1 MDRGAWRD
9 IVHVS
14 TVGRRGRQNEKHF
27 FFSSSLF
34 SSLLNPSSTTGIQA
48 GGREVPQ
55 ASAQGGC
62 PRRVSG
68 RAEALFLGT
77 RRPRAEAGGRRA
89 LVPRTAGRESCW
101 LPEEAPS
108 ARPATPGPR
117 SSVSESRQRAGRR
130 AAGLRAACLSSW
142 ARDVPRASALTAA
155 HIRGG
160 WGRRCIQA
168 AAPGSGLTWAA
179 RGERPA
185 AGRSLCLL
193 SSLRTL
199 RTRPG
204 SQRAG
209 R

>member
-1 MDRGAWRD
+1 MK
-9 IVHVS
+9 S
-14 TVGRRGRQNEKHF
+14 TFSHFELTFFILVKPIFHHGDTSRREGSPSGLGTGRLPASVVEQK
-27 FFSSSLF
+27 
-34 SSLLNPSSTTGIQA
+34 PSS
-48 GGREVPQ
+48 REREGP
-55 ASAQGGC
+55 
-62 PRRVSG
+62 
-68 RAEALFLGT
+68 EL
-77 RRPRAEAGGRRA
+77 RPRGRRA
-89 LVPRTAGRESCW
+89 LVPCTAGRGSCW

-160 WGRRCIQA
+160 WGRRCVQA